1 MKLNQHLLFLTD
13 GVISSN
19 RASATHVQNLLPH
32 LKTNTKKLSLLSQ
45 SDGSSKNLEEGHVTV
60 RIPSYK
66 GKLIFLLL
74 KIRGQIKQINPEVIY
89 SRFVLLPLINKK
101 IPYVIELHDDAWNKG
116 LLYKMAFRNAVSSNS
131 CLGFVAITEKI
142 KEDFRIEFPTSTKS
156 IVVISDAANVPSVDY
171 VPSYKKKTRLNIA
184 YVGSFHQGKG
194 IEVVLPLAE
203 AMPEHN
209 FILIGKPTSAVTTNI
224 KEGNYKNI
232 VLKGFLTQA
241 DIWKEMMG
249 IDVCLLPNQADVRT
263 GKKSNIGKYTSP
275 LKMFEYMSYSKPI
288 IASDLSVL
296 REVLDDKIAVFA
308 APSNISEWVQAINEL
323 SSPEKRETLGQSA
336 YLRFIE
342 NYTWEKRSERI
353 LAFINEQLEK
363 Q

>member
-1 MKLNQHLLFLTD
+1 MKLNEHLLFLTD

-19 RASATHVQNLLPH
+19 RASAIHVRNLLPH

-45 SDGSSKNLEEGHVTV
+45 SDGTSKNSEEGHFTV

-74 KIRGQIKQINPEVIY
+74 KIRSQIKRINPEVIY
-89 SRFVLLPLINKK
+89 SRFVLLPLINKQ

-116 LLYKMAFRNAVSSNS
+116 FLYKRAFQTAIESNS

-142 KEDFRIEFPTSTKS
+142 KEDFRIEFSTSKKS
-156 IVVISDAANVPSVDY
+156 IVVIPDAANVPSVDY
-171 VPSYKKKTRLNIA
+171 APSYKKQTRLNIA

-209 FILIGKPTSAVTTNI
+209 FILIGEPSSIVTTKIQERNLNNI
-224 KEGNYKNI
+224 E
-232 VLKGFLTQA
+232 VRGFVPQE
-241 DIWKEMMG
+241 DIWKEMMN
-249 IDVCLLPNQADVRT
+249 IDICLLPNQADVRT

-288 IASDLSVL
+288 IASDLEVL
-296 REVLDDKIAVFA
+296 REVLDDDTAVFA
-308 APSNISEWVQAINEL
+308 AHDNIQVWVNAVNTL
-323 SSPEKRETLGQSA
+323 VSVSKREALGQSGHKK
-336 YLRFIE
+336 FIE
-342 NYTWEKRSERI
+342 NYTWEKRAERI

>member
-13 GVISSN
+13 GIISSN
-19 RASATHVQNLLPH
+19 RASAIHVQNLLPH
-32 LKTNTKKLSLLSQ
+32 LRTNTKRLSLLSQ
-45 SDGSSKNLEEGHVTV
+45 SDGTRQNLDEGHVTV

-66 GKLIFLLL
+66 GKLFFLLL
-74 KIRGQIKQINPEVIY
+74 KIRGQIKRINPEIIY

-116 LLYKMAFRNAVSSNS
+116 FLYKMAFRNAVISNS

-142 KEDFRIEFPTSTKS
+142 KEDFRIEFPTSKKS
-156 IVVISDAANVPSVDY
+156 IVVIPDAANVPSEDY
-171 VPSYKKKTRLNIA
+171 VPSYKKQTRLNIA

-203 AMPEHN
+203 AMPEHK
-209 FILIGKPTSAVTTNI
+209 FILIGKPTSAVITNI
-224 KEGNYKNI
+224 KEVNYKNV

-249 IDVCLLPNQADVRT
+249 IDICLLPNQADVRT
-263 GKKSNIGKYTSP
+263 GRESNIGKYTSP

-308 APSNISEWVQAINEL
+308 APGNINEWVQAINEL
-323 SSPEKRETLGQSA
+323 SSPEKREALGQSA

-342 NYTWEKRSERI
+342 KYTWEKRSERI
-353 LAFINEQLEK
+353 LAFINEQLEE

>member
-1 MKLNQHLLFLTD
+1 MKLNEHLLFLTD

-19 RASATHVQNLLPH
+19 RASAIHVRNLLPH

-45 SDGSSKNLEEGHVTV
+45 SDGVSKNLEEGHFTV

-66 GKLIFLLL
+66 GKLILLL
-74 KIRGQIKQINPEVIY
+74 MKIRGQIKQINPEVIY

-101 IPYVIELHDDAWNKG
+101 IPYVVELHDDAWNKG
-116 LLYKMAFRNAVSSNS
+116 FLYKMAFQNAIESNS

-142 KEDFRIEFPTSTKS
+142 KEDFEIEFPTSKKT
-156 IVVISDAANVPSVDY
+156 IVVIPDAANVPSVDY
-171 VPSYKKKTRLNIA
+171 IPSYNKKSRLNIA

-194 IEVVLPLAE
+194 IEVILPLAE
-203 AMPEHN
+203 AMPEHT
-209 FILIGKPTSAVTTNI
+209 FILIGEPSSIVTTKIQDRNLNNV
-224 KEGNYKNI
+224 E
-232 VLKGFLTQA
+232 LKGFVLQR
-241 DIWKEMMG
+241 DIWKEMMN
-249 IDVCLLPNQADVRT
+249 IDICLLPNQVDVRT

-288 IASDLSVL
+288 IASDLPVL
-296 REVLDDKIAVFA
+296 KEVLDDKIAIFA
-308 APSNISEWVQAINEL
+308 APGNINEWIQAINEL
-323 SSPEKRETLGQSA
+323 SSPEKREALGQRA

>member
-1 MKLNQHLLFLTD
+1 MKLNEHLLFLTD

-19 RASATHVQNLLPH
+19 RASAIHVRNLLPH

-45 SDGSSKNLEEGHVTV
+45 SDGTSKNSEEGHVTV
-60 RIPSYK
+60 RIPNYK
-66 GKLIFLLL
+66 GKLILLLL
-74 KIRGQIKQINPEVIY
+74 KIRSQIKRINPEIIY

-101 IPYVIELHDDAWNKG
+101 IPYVVELHDDAWNKG
-116 LLYKMAFRNAVSSNS
+116 FLYKMAFQNAIESNF

-142 KEDFRIEFPTSTKS
+142 KEDFRIEFPASKKS
-156 IVVISDAANVPSVDY
+156 IVVIPDAANVPSVDY
-171 VPSYKKKTRLNIA
+171 VPTYKKQTRLNIA

-209 FILIGKPTSAVTTNI
+209 FILIGEPSSIVTTKIQERNLNNI
-224 KEGNYKNI
+224 E
-232 VLKGFLTQA
+232 VRGFVPQE
-241 DIWKEMMG
+241 DIWKEMMN
-249 IDVCLLPNQADVRT
+249 IDICLLPNQADVRT

-288 IASDLSVL
+288 IASDLEVL
-296 REVLDDKIAVFA
+296 REVLDDDTAVFA
-308 APSNISEWVQAINEL
+308 AHDNIQAWVNAVNTL
-323 SSPEKRETLGQSA
+323 VSVSKREALGQSGHKK
-336 YLRFIE
+336 FIE
-342 NYTWEKRSERI
+342 NYTWEKRAERI